1 MMEKQTNMS
10 YLRWQFQGCHKSLSF
25 WGFVTVILAVIMLV
39 SGCPAPWPFYVLIA
53 GIVMTFVDA
62 TLAWYRFSRAVYQM
76 EQNQIMRNLK
86 KDSIDR

>member
-1 MMEKQTNMS
+1 MEKQTNMS

>member
-1 MMEKQTNMS
+1 MEKQTNIS
-10 YLRWQFQGCHKSLSF
+10 YLRWQFQDCHKSLSF

-76 EQNQIMRNLK
+76 EQNRILQELK
-86 KDSIDR
+86 KNHIDR